1 MCFNNDEYR
10 YTFKL
15 GHFFSFIVIFSS
27 FFNIYSSDN
36 NNNKQYIKSQKVE
49 IYNVKNNLSFK
60 NNILENENFID
71 KLLFFLKK
79 NTSQILDDIYVDES
93 FKNNVLKNILKYK
106 NNYLEINQQMIKK

>member
-1 MCFNNDEYR
+1 MFFINDEYR

-27 FFNIYSSDN
+27 FFNNYSSN
-36 NNNKQYIKSQKVE
+36 YGNKQYIKSQKVE
-49 IYNVKNNLSFK
+49 IYNVKNNLNFK

-79 NTSQILDDIYVDES
+79 NTSQILDDIYVEQKIS
-93 FKNNVLKNILKYK
+93 NLLNLKKVDNQIKYK
-106 NNYLEINQQMIKK
+106 IKF